1 MTIGQRIG
9 VIAERKSGTK
19 WKTGGAL
26 DAGVKES
33 LVFDRIVVEPVET
46 TVLSKMAPKKSK
58 IYGAG
63 KLKSN

>member
-26 DAGVKES
+26 DAGVTES
-33 LVFDRIVVEPVET
+33 LVFERIVVEPVET
-46 TVLSKMAPKKSK
+46 TVLSKMAPQK
-58 IYGAG
+58 I
-63 KLKSN
+63 KNLWRRKVEK